1 MFWTRLVPET
11 RLSVSFSSSSGE
23 ALEGHSVAELQMN
36 GQLVALRDR

>member
-1 MFWTRLVPET
+1 MVLIQD
-11 RLSVSFSSSSGE
+11 SVLSFSPSSAE